1 MVDKDDNSSDH
12 GPSDN
17 DDSGSSDGGG
27 SHDND
32 NTWFDENKEKYII
45 DYKETGGNLPDYI
58 TIENSSCFLEKTECK
73 YMCFAE

>member
-17 DDSGSSDGGG
+17 DDSGSSDGG

-32 NTWFDENKEKYII
+32 ETWFDENKEKYII